1 MSDLIYPTLDLFLY
15 ALKTSLNTTDA
26 ETQKKKAAF
35 LAQLPP
41 NTQFNDPDIETEYLE
56 LTHPAQIDLISNNK
70 SLGGYYYP
78 VRLNDT
84 YGLQLDCSINNQ
96 TETQPAKSFTIL
108 KTEIEQKLNKE
119 LAIIGKTWLLSGW
132 LPENSSQNAEDI
144 AKDCYYALFKD
155 TYWQPEKGAFL
166 DGKVFELWRSGNI
179 NQSREKV
186 TNPSINHE
194 HHVIIAIYPHR
205 ESAEKAAEFYKDWM
219 GLFCYRSKILWAY
232 CQSRLVKESLLNHY
246 KKIEENRKITNQSNS
261 RQEKQNITTSRQILN
276 NIDNILQQY
285 TIDLLNLSFQKQI
298 IEINLSNYQL
308 RLAFIQEKVGQNN
321 QLDFLEEF
329 SDLANKKYLPQI
341 TKDIE
346 NMQLGLQL
354 LKDTI
359 NATRSRIEVE
369 KSERDRNFQE
379 LVAVAGSVIATTSLL
394 QSPAKDFCGKESMKD
409 IFPKI
414 PYFCDYPFSSSLI
427 VGIIVGFMVW
437 WLRKRVRS

>member
-1 MSDLIYPTLDLFLY
+1 MSDLIYPTVDLFLY

-26 ETQKKKAAF
+26 ETKKNKVAF
-35 LAQLPP
+35 LDQLPSD
-41 NTQFNDPDIETEYLE
+41 TQFHDPDIETEYLE
-56 LTHPAQIDLISNNK
+56 ITHPTQINFICQNK
-70 SLGGYYYP
+70 TLEGYYYT

-96 TETQPAKSFTIL
+96 IHTQPAKSFTIL

-119 LAIIGKTWLLSGW
+119 LVTIGKTWLLSGW
-132 LPENSSQNAEDI
+132 LSENSSQNPEDI

-155 TYWQPEKGAFL
+155 TYWQPEKGTFL
-166 DGKVFELWRSGNI
+166 DGKVFEIWRSENI
-179 NQSREKV
+179 NYSVEKA
-186 TNPSINHE
+186 TNALNSHE

-205 ESAEKAAEFYKDWM
+205 ESAEQAAEFYKDWM
-219 GLFCYRSKILWAY
+219 GLFCYRNKICWAY
-232 CQSRLVKESLLNHY
+232 WQSRLVKESLLNHY
-246 KKIEENRKITNQSNS
+246 KQIEENRKITNQSNS
-261 RQEKQNITTSRQILN
+261 RQEKQNITISRKILN

-308 RLAFIQEKVGQNN
+308 RLALIKEKAGQNN
-321 QLDFLEEF
+321 QLDFLEKF
-329 SDLANKKYLPQI
+329 SVIANKKYLPQI

-354 LKDTI
+354 LEDTI
-359 NATRSRIEVE
+359 NTTRSRIEVE

-427 VGIIVGFMVW
+427 VGIIVGFVVW
-437 WLRKRVRS
+437 WLRKGVRS